1 MKNLPL
7 FTAVFLLIFLGGLGI
22 VLLQQ
27 PAGTA
32 ETKKRPSGTAT
43 ESFSPAGSS
52 AAPIGLPPLPH
63 ICSSH
68 AAFLAEAR
76 RCPENSWEYSGEI
89 PANFVS
95 ARGQLS
101 SWFQNLSWRPEKQ
114 ITLDAS
120 LKPQILLTFTRQEY
134 ELTLLLWKIKTN
146 LTGFSYRRD
155 KKSDFKGEIIQ

>member
-7 FTAVFLLIFLGGLGI
+7 LTAVFLLVFLGGLGI
-22 VLLQQ
+22 VLFQH
-27 PAGTA
+27 ASGTA
-32 ETKKRPSGTAT
+32 EMTKRPAGKATAAP
-43 ESFSPAGSS
+43 SPAGSS
-52 AAPIGLPPLPH
+52 AAPVGLPPLP
-63 ICSSH
+63 
-68 AAFLAEAR
+68 LPRGAEVW

>member
-43 ESFSPAGSS
+43 ESLSPAGSS
-52 AAPIGLPPLPH
+52 AAPIGLPPLP
-63 ICSSH
+63 
-68 AAFLAEAR
+68 LPRGAEAR
-76 RCPENSWEYSGEI
+76 RCPANSWEYSGEI